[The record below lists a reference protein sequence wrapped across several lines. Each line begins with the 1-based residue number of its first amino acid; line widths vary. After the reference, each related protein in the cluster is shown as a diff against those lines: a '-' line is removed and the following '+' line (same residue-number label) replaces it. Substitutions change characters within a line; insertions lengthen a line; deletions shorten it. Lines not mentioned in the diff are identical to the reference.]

1 MRKLI
6 GDTNPKYYLE
16 AAEGEKADYSQ
27 IETHPAYAA
36 TYTVPCLFQ
45 LGDVKG
51 DDGQPIILNL
61 GKLLHTGQEYDFEGC
76 EPLKD
81 GEKVYTKG
89 KIESCS
95 IKSDILWVPVSMVA
109 TNKEELRPIV
119 KRFLQSE
126 SAKEDTK

>member
-1 MRKLI
+1 MSEYAKAI

-27 IETHPAYAA
+27 IEAHPAYAA
-36 TYTVPCLFQ
+36 TYTVPCLFT
-45 LGDVKG
+45 LGNVKG

-81 GEKVYTKG
+81 GKKSILRVRLKVVQLKAIFYG
-89 KIESCS
+89 F
-95 IKSDILWVPVSMVA
+95 P
-109 TNKEELRPIV
+109 
-119 KRFLQSE
+119 
-126 SAKEDTK
+126 

>member
-1 MRKLI
+1 M
-6 GDTNPKYYLE
+6 
-16 AAEGEKADYSQ
+16 
-27 IETHPAYAA
+27 
-36 TYTVPCLFQ
+36 
-45 LGDVKG
+45 GDVKG

-95 IKSDILWVPVSMVA
+95 IKSDILWVPVRMVA
-109 TNKEELRPIV
+109 TNKEE
-119 KRFLQSE
+119 
-126 SAKEDTK
+126 TKTYCKALLTVGIRKGGY